1 MSTYREQSKYK
12 DMSAAEI
19 IASLKQRYSDDAE
32 ALEEIA
38 RAEKNIA
45 YIKRRKNYEGQTPW
59 QCAVSLA
66 DNLDYWN

>member
-1 MSTYREQSKYK
+1 MTTYREKSKYR
-12 DMSAAEI
+12 DMSADEI
-19 IASLKQRYSDDAE
+19 IADLKKRYSDDAK

-45 YIKRRKNYEGQTPW
+45 YIKRRKNYSGQTPW

-66 DNLDYWN
+66 DSLDYWF

>member
-12 DMSAAEI
+12 DMTADEI
-19 IASLKQRYSDDAE
+19 IASLKDRYSDDAE

-45 YIKRRKNYEGQTPW
+45 YIKHQTNYKGQTPW

-66 DNLDYWN
+66 DNLDYWS

>member
-1 MSTYREQSKYK
+1 MTTYRETAKYK
-12 DMSAAEI
+12 DMSADEI
-19 IASLKQRYSDDAE
+19 IAFLRDRHSDNAE

-45 YIKRRKNYEGQTPW
+45 YIKQQTNYKGQTPW